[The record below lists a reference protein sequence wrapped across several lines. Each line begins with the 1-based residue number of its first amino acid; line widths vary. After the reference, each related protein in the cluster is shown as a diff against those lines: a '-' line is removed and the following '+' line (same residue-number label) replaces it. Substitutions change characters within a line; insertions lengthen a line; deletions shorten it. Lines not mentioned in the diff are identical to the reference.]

1 MLILSQEAWSAGD
14 PARLGQI
21 AGAAVIE
28 ARRRGDGGES
38 GDGWML
44 LLLPHSGVVW
54 PETEAFEALAATAK
68 RHAIHLAGSLAVE
81 PAAGGA
87 VATVGFV
94 FAPDGALSLRTG
106 KITPDLIEG
115 FGDTQALPA
124 AEADFPVA
132 KLPFAQVG
140 MLLGEDVLFSHYARA
155 LVFNGAEVILNPTTE
170 AADPLTPARR
180 MSRWGRATDSAGY
193 VASASPRT
201 VEIDGIA
208 LKVPTSTALYNWE
221 REVVSAIGDESF
233 VFVEL
238 DIEMMRRKRA
248 TPQGS
253 MPAIVRADVYARG
266 YRKWAAEAGELPR
279 PDSRAGWLAEAR
291 RRMDAEAARVGP
303 KREKYEEQYDI
314 CVIQSV
320 PRLIPLGVNN
330 SREIIM
336 RNLAESLGLAESR
349 ANIPSVRLV
358 VFPEF
363 WLTGPGGIG
372 GIQRT
377 VQDMEKLAI
386 SHGDEVF
393 DEIGAFAKRN
403 KVYVAFQNF
412 EVHEKLPGRVFN
424 SAFLIDDAGE
434 LVHTYRKNQCAD
446 VWGFLPDTTP
456 GSIIDEFVD
465 LFGYESLFPV
475 ADTPIGKIANMI
487 CFDNMSPEVAFAL
500 RHFGTE
506 VICHSSSEPH
516 GAEGRSPWDNARR
529 LRAFE
534 NTAYMI
540 SAIDGGEHVA
550 EDSDL
555 LTFFRRGHTRVI
567 NYDGTVQGV
576 VDGPGPVV
584 LRAHVDLTGLRRAR
598 ANPRVN
604 FKLWSDFAAYAGA
617 YSGEIGFPSNLW
629 KSEPY
634 VNPYLGAKELR
645 RVIAEYMER
654 GIYVEPASE
663 IGADRYRTSDQV

>member
-1 MLILSQEAWSAGD
+1 MLILSQEPWSAGD
-14 PARLGQI
+14 AGRIGRL
-21 AGAAVIE
+21 AGASVTE
-28 ARRRGDGGES
+28 ARRRVAKADE
-38 GDGWML
+38 WIL
-44 LLLPHSGVVW
+44 LLLPHSGVVQ
-54 PETEAFEALAATAK
+54 PEDAAFATLGATAQ
-68 RHAIHLAGSLAVE
+68 RHGIHLAGSLVVQ

-87 VATVGFV
+87 ATIVGFL
-94 FAPDGALSLRTG
+94 FGPDGQQLLRTG
-106 KITPDLIEG
+106 KISPDLIEG
-115 FGDTQALPA
+115 FSERQALRA
-124 AEADFPVA
+124 MDANFPVA

-140 MLLGEDVLFSHYARA
+140 MLVGEDILFSHYARA
-155 LVFNGAEVILNPTTE
+155 LTFNGAELILNPTVE
-170 AADPLTPARR
+170 AADPLTAARR
-180 MSRWGRATDSAGY
+180 MSRWGRATESACY
-193 VASASPRT
+193 VASSSPRA
-201 VEIDGIA
+201 VEVEGLTLA
-208 LKVPTSTALYNWE
+208 VPTSTALYNWE
-221 REVVSAIGDESF
+221 RELIAARADESLLF
-233 VFVEL
+233 IDL
-238 DIEMMRRKRA
+238 DIDLMRRKRQ

-253 MPAIVRADVYARG
+253 LPAILRADVYAHG
-266 YRKWAAEAGELPR
+266 YRQWAKDAGDLPT
-279 PDSRAGWLAEAR
+279 PDSRDAWLAEADR
-291 RRMDAEAARVGP
+291 RLKAEAERCGP
-303 KREKYEEQYDI
+303 KRATYEEQYDI
-314 CVIQSV
+314 CVIQTV

-330 SREIIM
+330 ARQIIM
-336 RNLAESLGLAESR
+336 NNLKESLALAESR
-349 ANIPSVRLV
+349 AGVPSVRLV

-372 GIQRT
+372 GVQRT
-377 VQDMEKLAI
+377 VQDMERVAI

-393 DEIGAFAKRN
+393 AEIGAFAKRN

-456 GSIIDEFVD
+456 GSIFKEFVD
-465 LFGYESLFPV
+465 LFGYDALFPV
-475 ADTPIGKIANMI
+475 VDTPIGKIANMV

-500 RHFGTE
+500 RHFGAE

-555 LTFFRRGHTRVI
+555 LTFFRRGHTKVI
-567 NYDGTVQGV
+567 NPDGSVQGV

-584 LRAHVDLTGLRRAR
+584 LRAHVDLTSLRRLR
-598 ANPRVN
+598 DNPRTN
-604 FKLWSDFAAYAGA
+604 YKIWSDMAAYAPA
-617 YSGEIGFPSNLW
+617 YSADVGFPSNLW
-629 KSEPY
+629 AEKPY
-634 VNPYLGAKELR
+634 ENPYLGAKALR
-645 RVIAEYMER
+645 AVIADYTAR
-654 GIYVEPASE
+654 GIYVQPEAD